1 MEEVFRKI
9 EDNIFESQQKKETDV
24 ENKDTNEDTTNDS
37 TQLHKNEKKILKT
50 EAKENRQSKLHL
62 EKPEEIEE
70 EKNEINEKEEKKDK
84 KLDNFD
90 DDEYYD
96 YGRRD
101 KTGIHF
107 QIISDFNVSIEIV
120 PDELLRDDVKELIAK
135 YKGVYDDS
143 TKLWILPYIN
153 YEPLYKELYQL
164 EGISYQLHKVG
175 SIAKECFEHKELTTL
190 IIKRKKED
198 EKIDYTNEI
207 RERKIEQLPEKI
219 QKTLYDFQIEGIN
232 FGIKHHCRFLL
243 ADEMGVGKTI
253 QAISLA
259 YIYRDSWPV
268 LIVCPGSM
276 KYLWKGEIRAWLG
289 LKDHRVNIINS
300 SKQKLSTE
308 AYFYI
313 ISYDLVKNI
322 LKKLKNMTFD
332 FVILDEAHSIKNRDS
347 LRAKNI
353 LPIAV
358 RAKRLII
365 MTGTPLLAKPYEG
378 YPLLYALRP
387 DLFCYFKK
395 FAYRYCDPQP
405 TPFGINWSGTSNTK
419 ELHWILSTLM
429 VRRLKR
435 DVLNQLPPKRRQKIF
450 IKTDPNIIEEIKK
463 VRTIKGKKGTLDAY
477 SLTSKAKIEGVYE
490 FIKDLLETEEKFIVF
505 AYHYDMLNRIEELT
519 KEKNIEYIRI
529 DGSTRQD
536 IRYDYVNN
544 FQRNNNC
551 RVAILSI
558 IAASTGITL
567 TSAHM
572 VIFAELT
579 WTPSIMIQAEDRA
592 HRIGQKCD
600 FVDIK
605 YLYGPE
611 TLDDFILDKLQKK
624 LTIVS
629 TTLDDKK
636 EVLGVK
642 ADPKLIHAGKTSKE
656 LIEYELGEEFI
667 DEDNENPDDLEK
679 KMLND
684 LGEES
689 EGKKKRGRKKKTEK
703 KSKKNV
709 RSKTTDIDKIDDTDN
724 VKSNSKNKEPKYPK
738 PSKKATSLSDL
749 KKESV
754 PKLSGIKKLRKIWAS
769 DNKAK
774 SANKYN
780 KNKSE
785 NIIRDEDFS
794 KKTILTIINDNKNII
809 KQKLDNN
816 INNENNKMDLIEK
829 PVYNGKENVDE
840 KNNLNKNFNANEK
853 HEDYQKNLSINLHKK
868 NMRRI
873 VNLEDTK
880 QTQKS
885 IIDFIDEKNVEDA
898 DKEGTKRLLFPK
910 NNNIYNENNNNEN
923 IIQNTNDKV
932 PII

>member
-1 MEEVFRKI
+1 MEELFKKI
-9 EDNIFESQQKKETDV
+9 EDNIFESQRENDSNS
-24 ENKDTNEDTTNDS
+24 ENKETNEDTTNDS
-37 TQLHKNEKKILKT
+37 TQFHKNENKFIKT
-50 EAKENRQSKLHL
+50 EAKESRQSKLHL
-62 EKPEEIEE
+62 ENPEEIN
-70 EKNEINEKEEKKDK
+70 KNNDEIKEDDENSK
-84 KLDNFD
+84 KLDVFK
-90 DDEYYD
+90 DDEYSD
-96 YGRRD
+96 YGRID

-120 PDELLRDDVKELIAK
+120 PDELLRDDVKELIVK
-135 YKGVYDDS
+135 YKGVYDES
-143 TKLWILPYIN
+143 MKLWIIPYIN

-164 EGISYQLHKVG
+164 EGISYKLHKVG
-175 SIAKECFEHKELTTL
+175 SIAKECFEHKELKTL
-190 IIKRKKED
+190 IIKRKKDD
-198 EKIDYTNEI
+198 ETIDYTNEI

-219 QKTLYDFQIEGIN
+219 QKALYDFQKEGIN
-232 FGIKHHCRFLL
+232 FGINHHCRFLL

-276 KYLWKGEIRAWLG
+276 KYLWKGEIRNWLG

-300 SKQKLSTE
+300 SRQKISTE

-313 ISYDLVKNI
+313 ISYDLVRNI
-322 LKKLKNMTFD
+322 LKKLKKMTFD

-358 RAKRLII
+358 RAKRLIL

-450 IKTDPNIIEEIKK
+450 IKTDAKMIEQIKK
-463 VRTIKGKKGTLDAY
+463 VRTIKGRKGTLDAY
-477 SLTSKAKIEGVYE
+477 TLTSKAKIDGVYE
-490 FIKDLLETEEKFIVF
+490 FITDLLESEEKFIVF
-505 AYHYDMLNRIEELT
+505 AYHYEMLDKIEQLM

-529 DGSTRQD
+529 DGSTKQD
-536 IRYDYVNN
+536 KRYDYVNN
-544 FQRNNNC
+544 FQHNNNC
-551 RVAILSI
+551 KVAILSI

-592 HRIGQKCD
+592 HRIGQKSD

-629 TTLDDKK
+629 TTLDDKQ
-636 EVLGVK
+636 EILGVK

-656 LIEYELGEEFI
+656 LIEYELGEDYFG
-667 DEDNENPDDLEK
+667 EDGENPDDLEK

-684 LGEES
+684 LPNDS
-689 EGKKKRGRKKKTEK
+689 DDKKKKPKKKKGKKK
-703 KSKKNV
+703 SKANA
-709 RSKTTDIDKIDDTDN
+709 RSKSTDIDNIENIDN
-724 VKSNSKNKEPKYPK
+724 EKSNNNSNSNSKNKEIRYPK
-738 PSKKATSLSDL
+738 PSKEKRSFSDV
-749 KKESV
+749 KKEHIS
-754 PKLSGIKKLRKIWAS
+754 KLSGIKELRKIWAS
-769 DNKAK
+769 ENKPK

-780 KNKSE
+780 KKKIE
-785 NIIRDEDFS
+785 NIENEDFS

-816 INNENNKMDLIEK
+816 IKKDLIEK
-829 PVYNGKENVDE
+829 PKYDGKENVDINE
-840 KNNLNKNFNANEK
+840 NNDIFQN
-853 HEDYQKNLSINLHKK
+853 DLSVNLHKT
-868 NMRRI
+868 NMRR
-873 VNLEDTK
+873 VVSLEDTK

-885 IIDFIDEKNVEDA
+885 LIDLIDENYENLK
-898 DKEGTKRLLFPK
+898 DKEETKRLLFPND
-910 NNNIYNENNNNEN
+910 NNSFNNNNEN
-923 IIQNTNDKV
+923 INQNINDKV
-932 PII
+932 PLI

>member
-1 MEEVFRKI
+1 M
-9 EDNIFESQQKKETDV
+9 
-24 ENKDTNEDTTNDS
+24 
-37 TQLHKNEKKILKT
+37 KT
-50 EAKENRQSKLHL
+50 EQKNRQSKLHL

-70 EKNEINEKEEKKDK
+70 ETEEIEKKSK
-84 KLDNFD
+84 ID
-90 DDEYYD
+90 DDEYSD
-96 YGRRD
+96 YCRVD
-101 KTGIHF
+101 KSGIHF
-107 QIISDFNVSIEIV
+107 QIISDFNASIEIV
-120 PDELLRDDVKELIAK
+120 PDELLTEEVKSLILK
-135 YKGVYDDS
+135 YKGIYDES
-143 TKLWILPYIN
+143 LKLWVLPYVN
-153 YEPLYKELYQL
+153 YEPLYKELSQI
-164 EGISYQLHKVG
+164 EGINYKLRKIG
-175 SIAKECFEHKELTTL
+175 SIAQEFFDNKNLTKL

-198 EKIDYTNEI
+198 EIIDYTNDV
-207 RERKIEQLPEKI
+207 RERKVEQLPQKI
-219 QKTLYDFQIEGIN
+219 QNTLYDFQIEGIN
-232 FGIKHHCRFLL
+232 FGIEHHCRFLL

-276 KYLWKGEIRAWLG
+276 KYLWKGEIRSWLG
-289 LKDHRVNIINS
+289 LKDNRINIINS
-300 SKQKLSTE
+300 SRQKLSLE

-322 LKKLKNMTFD
+322 LKKLKEMTFD
-332 FVILDEAHSIKNRDS
+332 FVILDEAHSIKNKDS

-358 RAKRLII
+358 RAKRLIL
-365 MTGTPLLAKPYEG
+365 MTGTPLLAKPLEG

-387 DLFCYFKK
+387 DLFAFFKK
-395 FAYRYCDPQP
+395 YAYRYCDPQP
-405 TPFGINWSGTSNTK
+405 TPFGISWSGTSNTK
-419 ELHWILSTLM
+419 ELHWILSNLM

-435 DVLNQLPPKRRQKIF
+435 DVLNRLPPKRRQKIF
-450 IKTDPNIIEEIKK
+450 IKTDQKIIEEIKK
-463 VRTIKGKKGTLDAY
+463 VRSMVKGRKGTLDAY
-477 SLTSKAKIEGVYE
+477 SLTSKAKIDGVYE
-490 FIKDLLETEEKFIVF
+490 FISDLLDTDEKFIVF
-505 AYHYDMLNRIEELT
+505 GYHYEMLDSIELLM

-529 DGSTRQD
+529 DGNTKQD
-536 IRYDYVNN
+536 KRYDYVNN
-544 FQRNNNC
+544 FQQNKNC
-551 RVAILSI
+551 KVAILSI

-567 TSAHM
+567 TSAHL

-592 HRIGQKCD
+592 HRIGQKSEL
-600 FVDIK
+600 VDIK

-642 ADPKLIHAGKTSKE
+642 ADPKLIHAGKNSKE

-709 RSKTTDIDKIDDTDN
+709 RSKSTDIDKIDDTDN

-738 PSKKATSLSDL
+738 PSKKAPSLSDV

-840 KNNLNKNFNANEK
+840 KNNLNKNFNADEK
-853 HEDYQKNLSINLHKK
+853 HEDYKKNLSINLHKK